1 MDACLGLF
9 AMQIGAGVFFA
20 LELQKNDRTNNFQG
34 NFMGS
39 PLIQVMLVQFK
50 QVLNH
55 ISIF

>member
-34 NFMGS
+34 NFMGN